1 MARNG
6 GRGWMSLSQGTRSL
20 LIKFATDVA
29 AASTASFLGL
39 VWAHDSGL
47 PMPPVWMMCCYAPMV
62 LVIFAARSTY
72 HRKLHNTLVG
82 EFMSLQM
89 TAALAAILLLAGM
102 VLSGVHGNLSDTIVK
117 VWLTTAV
124 FLTLGRIS
132 ALLFERWLRR
142 RHFLQSPTL
151 IMGNGAIACRLA
163 TRFIANPQ
171 YGINPVGLI
180 DAETP
185 WTSTNQDCPIPAV
198 GTPATIGEA
207 IRTTGAEAVVVA
219 FSRARDEDLVSAIR
233 TARLAGL
240 TVWVVPRM
248 FDTIGQKSRVDYV
261 GGLPV
266 ITQSNTNPHG
276 WHFAVKH
283 FADRVIATAILLIIS
298 PVFLLLMAAVKTT
311 SRGAVFFR
319 QPRIGRDGIVFD
331 CLKFRSMREA
341 LPSDAAFVLRPGGA
355 PGGVEGIDR
364 RTTIGRFMRCTS
376 LDELPQLINVIKG
389 QMSLVGPR
397 PERPEYVDKF
407 NAQIRRYG
415 DRHRVKAGMTG
426 WAQVHGLRG
435 QTSIDD
441 RAEWDNFYI
450 ENWSLTLDLQILFMT
465 VPAIL
470 RPTEKLSRT
479 PSTRGTV
486 ATRTAQMGTP
496 STNATATDLHIVAA
510 ATAAAASEVTQHVR
524 DWLTLRVPVTGERRS
539 DIMLAAYEA
548 LSNCVEHAY
557 GQHTGP
563 AEMAL
568 DATYDA
574 HSATV
579 QLYVADRGSWI
590 DPGSCAPEPTR
601 GRGLTLMRALSDN
614 VAISRRPDGTT
625 VCLQFEHCLSAS
637 QPVRHTV
644 IHQRI
649 DRSDTV
655 SAAREY

>member
-1 MARNG
+1 MATNG
-6 GRGWMSLSQGTRSL
+6 GRGLSSLSRGTLSL
-20 LIKFATDVA
+20 VIKFATDVA
-29 AASTASFLGL
+29 AACAASVLGL

-47 PMPPVWMMCCYAPMV
+47 PMPPVWMMSCYAPMV

-72 HRKLHNTLVG
+72 RRKLHHTLVG

-102 VLSGVHGNLSDTIVK
+102 VLSGVDGNLSDTIVK

-124 FLTLGRIS
+124 FLPLGRIS
-132 ALLFERWLRR
+132 ALVLVRRLRR
-142 RHFLQSPTL
+142 QHLLQSPTL

-163 TRFIANPQ
+163 TRFIDNPQ

-185 WTSTNQDCPIPAV
+185 WTSTSQDSPIPAV

-219 FSRARDEDLVSAIR
+219 FSRTRDEDLVAAIT

-248 FDTIGQKSRVDYV
+248 FDTIGQKSQVDYV

-266 ITQSNTNPHG
+266 LTQSNTNPHG
-276 WHFAVKH
+276 WQFAVKH
-283 FADRVIATAILLIIS
+283 FADRVIATAILLVIS
-298 PVFLLLMAAVKTT
+298 PVFLFLMAAVKI
-311 SRGAVFFR
+311 SSPGSVFFR

-331 CLKFRSMREA
+331 CLKFRSMRA
-341 LPSDAAFVLRPGGA
+341 ATSSDTAFVPRSGEA
-355 PGGVEGIDR
+355 PGGVEGVDR
-364 RTTIGRFMRCTS
+364 RTTIGRFMRWTS

-389 QMSLVGPR
+389 EMSLVGPR

-465 VPAIL
+465 VPAVL

-479 PSTRGTV
+479 PSTNV
-486 ATRTAQMGTP
+486 
-496 STNATATDLHIVAA
+496 TATDLHIAAA
-510 ATAAAASEVTQHVR
+510 ATGASASDLTQQVGE
-524 DWLTLRVPVTGERRS
+524 WLTLQVPDAGERRF
-539 DIMLAAYEA
+539 DIMLATYEA

-557 GQHTGP
+557 RQRPGP
-563 AEMAL
+563 AEMSL

-574 HSATV
+574 DSATV
-579 QLYVADRGSWI
+579 QLSIADRGSWTHP
-590 DPGSCAPEPTR
+590 DDCAPEAMR
-601 GRGLTLMRALSDN
+601 GRGLTLMGALSDS
-614 VAISRRPDGTT
+614 VSITRRPDGTT
-625 VCLQFEHCLSAS
+625 VCLQFEHVPSATD
-637 QPVRHTV
+637 PVGHTA
-644 IHQRI
+644 I
-649 DRSDTV
+649 DQGIDHSTAVPAPIEPTPITTGGRP
-655 SAAREY
+655 R